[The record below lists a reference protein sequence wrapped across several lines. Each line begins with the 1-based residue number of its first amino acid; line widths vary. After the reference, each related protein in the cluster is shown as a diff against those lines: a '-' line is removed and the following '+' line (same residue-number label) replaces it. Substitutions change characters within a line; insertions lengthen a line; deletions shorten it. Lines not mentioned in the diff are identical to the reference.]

1 MECYASNCPFR
12 VNKSSGQ
19 HVCECVA
26 CPNRTTAT
34 IVFTST
40 HTLSAKEL
48 REIGITLG
56 RNTIYAK
63 PATVLK
69 EE

>member
-12 VNKSSGQ
+12 VNESSGQ

-26 CPNRTTAT
+26 CPNRTTET
-34 IVFTST
+34 IVFAST
-40 HTLSAKEL
+40 HTLSAEEL
-48 REIGITLG
+48 RELGIKPS
-56 RNTIYAK
+56 RNTIYVK
-63 PATVLK
+63 PATAPK

>member
-1 MECYASNCPFR
+1 MDCYASNCPFR
-12 VNKSSGQ
+12 GNESSNS
-19 HVCECVA
+19 HLCECVA

-40 HTLSAKEL
+40 HTLSAEEL
-48 REIGITLG
+48 RELGIKPS
-56 RNTIYAK
+56 RNTIYVK
-63 PATVLK
+63 PATILK